1 MTLRTMLLD
10 ESVLRSPVALSAA
23 TSQFVSISA
32 HIILCG
38 IACNYIFPLITFEVV
53 SLFFLVIYFYNLMV
67 PTILLTTSHANAY
80 PRPGFTVK
88 CFAVSLILF
97 NCTCENE
104 NE

>member
-53 SLFFLVIYFYNLMV
+53 SLFFLVIYFYNLMAQFCLRRHM
-67 PTILLTTSHANAY
+67 PKRILDQVL
-80 PRPGFTVK
+80 
-88 CFAVSLILF
+88 L
-97 NCTCENE
+97 
-104 NE
+104 